1 MILGFAG
8 RLRSGK
14 TELAKVCQEHGYEI
28 MSFATPLKELCAD
41 LLSVTIDELNS
52 LKNNCIKI
60 NILINNELCEKI
72 SKETDIPIDIV
83 EDVSLGKV
91 IADARE
97 MLQFIGTDLIR
108 KYNEDWHVNKIKER
122 LDKDKNYVFDDVRF
136 KNEKKMIN
144 SLGGDCWFV
153 IRPKIDQVSNH
164 ESETSLTWK
173 DCFNKIIIN
182 DKTLEYLRFKWENF
196 LDDYTNS
203 VSRRDDE
210 FNRILEM
217 YPQNGIEKLSALDML
232 FISED
237 FFTYHQVDIKREDV
251 AEFKITKWNGLQ
263 INYKDG
269 VTIEV
274 YHNMLVIEDLKMLM

>member
-8 RLRSGK
+8 RLRIGK

-60 NILINNELCEKI
+60 NILISNELCEKI

-91 IADARE
+91 IVDARE

-136 KNEKKMIN
+136 KNEKKMMN